1 MSTKKKIVTLITMC
15 AVTTGLFYTTE
26 NTKIVK
32 ATEQFVKEET
42 SLGNHNIGCIV
53 EQYDNFDINIYDTY
67 AVITKYK
74 GEDSEV
80 AIPKE
85 INEIPITEIGEGA
98 FKENKNIE
106 KLIIPSSIKTIGK
119 YAFYGCTSLKTIE
132 FSQGLLNIG
141 KLAFSSCRLLE
152 DLKLPDTLNIIDEF
166 AFSECSSL
174 KKIDIP
180 YSVTEI
186 GVSAFSWC
194 ENLEEINVHEDNESY
209 SSENKILY
217 SKYKSIL
224 ICCPAG
230 LKETE
235 VKISSDTR
243 TINDYA
249 FNGCKNLRKIIIPE
263 GVTSIGNNG
272 FSSCINLTDI
282 FLPDTVEYLGYSVF
296 YNCTNLKNVKLSPI
310 LKEIEPAS
318 FEQCIAL
325 ESLVIPE
332 KIEKISVGA
341 FENCTSL
348 NTIVVPKSVIQIQ
361 AAFEG
366 LNNLVIF
373 GEKDS
378 YIAEYCKEKNINFIP
393 FSSSNNVLEQEV
405 KNALLQEEKE
415 IKVDEIENGAK
426 ETYESNKDNEIKVY
440 NNDIH
445 TNNENETS
453 TALKTKPTK
462 KISYSNSK
470 ETVKTGDNQSILRT
484 IFTMMSSFIVLFIT
498 SIKKKKNN

>member
-1 MSTKKKIVTLITMC
+1 MSTKKKLVALITMY
-15 AVTTGLFYTTE
+15 AVTTGFFYTTE
-26 NTKIVK
+26 NAKIVK
-32 ATEQFVKEET
+32 AAEKFVKEEA
-42 SLGNHNIGCIV
+42 SLGNDNIGCTV
-53 EQYDNFDINIYDTY
+53 EQYDNFEINIYDTY
-67 AVITKYK
+67 AIITKYI

-80 AIPKE
+80 VIPEE
-85 INEIPITEIGEGA
+85 INKIPITEIGDNA

-106 KLIIPSSIKTIGK
+106 KLTIPSSITTIGK
-119 YAFYGCTSLKTIE
+119 YAFYGCTSIKTIE

-141 KLAFSSCRLLE
+141 KLAFSSCKGLE
-152 DLKLPDTLNIIDEF
+152 NLNLPNTLKIIDEF

-174 KKIDIP
+174 KKINIP

-194 ENLEEINVHEDNESY
+194 ENLEEISVDEENESY

-230 LKETE
+230 IKETE
-235 VKISSDTR
+235 VKISSDTK
-243 TINDYA
+243 TVNDYA
-249 FNGCKNLRKIIIPE
+249 FNGCKNLKKIIIPE
-263 GVTSIGNNG
+263 GVNSIGNNG
-272 FSSCINLTDI
+272 FSSCINLTYI

-296 YNCTNLKNVKLSPI
+296 YNCTNLKNVKLSKM

-348 NTIVVPKSVIQIQ
+348 NTIVIPKSVIQIQ

-393 FSSSNNVLEQEV
+393 FSNSSNTSEQEV
-405 KNALLQEEKE
+405 RENVLLQEEEKEVEADKIENVEKE
-415 IKVDEIENGAK
+415 INEDNEG
-426 ETYESNKDNEIKVY
+426 ETYNKNIY
-440 NNDIH
+440 I
-445 TNNENETS
+445 NNENETS
-453 TALKTKPTK
+453 TSLKTKSIK
-462 KISYSNSK
+462 KISYSDAK
-470 ETVKTGDNQSILRT
+470 ETVRTGDNQSILGT
-484 IFTMMSSFIVLFIT
+484 IFTMISSFIVLFIT